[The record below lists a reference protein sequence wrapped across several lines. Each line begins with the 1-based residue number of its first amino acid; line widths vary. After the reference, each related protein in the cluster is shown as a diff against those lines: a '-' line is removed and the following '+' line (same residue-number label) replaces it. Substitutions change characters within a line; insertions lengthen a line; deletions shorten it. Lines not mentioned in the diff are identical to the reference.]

1 MNVRSL
7 AVLGLGV
14 ALFAATRNALAAQVQ
29 QLGELTSL
37 DEFTGASGI
46 DEYAS
51 EDSLVPDDEQTN
63 IFQDAMNTVRNAVSG
78 NDIAEVIESG
88 AGYIVVRRP
97 SGEVQ
102 RLRGSRNWR
111 NNNPGNIEYGS
122 YARSMGAVGTDG
134 RFAVFPSYE
143 AGRTAKEKL
152 IFEGAGYR
160 GLSLSQAINRYA
172 PPVENDTQAYQRT
185 VLQSVGGVDKT
196 MADYSDYERSRILA
210 AMERMEGF
218 KAGTVTTVA

>member
-1 MNVRSL
+1 MNVRNL

-14 ALFAATRNALAAQVQ
+14 ALFAATRNALAAQAQ
-29 QLGELTSL
+29 SIFTDYGE
-37 DEFTGASGI
+37 GI
-46 DEYAS
+46 DEYQT
-51 EDSLVPDDEQTN
+51 EDTFVPEDEQTN
-63 IFQDAMNTVRNAVSG
+63 FVQDAMNTIKNAVSG

-143 AGRTAKEKL
+143 AGRNAKEKL
-152 IFEGAGYR
+152 IFEGSGYR

-172 PPVENDTQAYQRT
+172 PPVENDTAVYQRA
-185 VLQSVGGVDKT
+185 VLQAVGGVDKT
-196 MADYSDYERSRILA
+196 MADYSDSERTRILA